1 MSGCTYVYH
10 HQLAL
15 QSLFSLAGRTN
26 GSLTVTVLA
35 VQGWIHLALHGI
47 HGGWERRPE
56 STDGTLEKSFCIK
69 TSELLQKQGEKKAE
83 CSLQRFR
90 NSHRNRNPGVCRLR
104 WSPVAPLLHLALRS
118 VWASVRP
125 WISDWL
131 CCLAP

>member
-10 HQLAL
+10 RQLAL
-15 QSLFSLAGRTN
+15 QNLFFLAGRTN

-69 TSELLQKQGEKKAE
+69 TSDLLQKQGERRHSAA
-83 CSLQRFR
+83 CSAFATHIVIGIQGCAV
-90 NSHRNRNPGVCRLR
+90 SGGPR
-104 WSPVAPLLHLALRS
+104 WPLSSTWPCDLSGPLFDHGSQIGS
-118 VWASVRP
+118 VV
-125 WISDWL
+125 
-131 CCLAP
+131 